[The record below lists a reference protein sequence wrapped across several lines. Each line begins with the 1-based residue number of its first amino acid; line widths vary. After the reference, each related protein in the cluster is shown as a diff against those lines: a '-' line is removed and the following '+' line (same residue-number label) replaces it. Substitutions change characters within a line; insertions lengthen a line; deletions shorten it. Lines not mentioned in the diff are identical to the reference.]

1 MSKVRV
7 HELAKGLNLQSKEL
21 INIINGLGVEVKSHM
36 SILEGKDLEIV
47 IGHFRKIEAEKNK
60 KNEKKV
66 VKTEN
71 KSDEKKNNVSKERKD
86 NFNKDNKNSKDNNV
100 QLLIKGHNSSMIKKY
115 CKYQT
120 ETYTHIYQYWDIED
134 KDIKIL
140 SDQVINNLKII
151 KNIIE
156 NGLDFD

>member
-60 KNEKKV
+60 KSCNTCSRIGNESFTCYKSS
-66 VKTEN
+66 TER
-71 KSDEKKNNVSKERKD
+71 NVG
-86 NFNKDNKNSKDNNV
+86 NSR
-100 QLLIKGHNSSMIKKY
+100 
-115 CKYQT
+115 
-120 ETYTHIYQYWDIED
+120 
-134 KDIKIL
+134 
-140 SDQVINNLKII
+140 
-151 KNIIE
+151 
-156 NGLDFD
+156 